1 VNGNMATDQEKVNKP
16 EKSGSRGFIE
26 RFIDTTLH
34 PEREGGHD
42 TVWIVVY
49 VILFSVFAVVNPIV
63 AMTSK
68 LLFLHAFR
76 GFLTLIQLLLSVLI
90 VQMLS
95 RKGFRVAIIVNI
107 LQMVMTIVN
116 IIRFGDQYAVNGL
129 ATTAVTILVVSIIM
143 AYNRRL
149 AVEIEKVEKKTE
161 DLEKA
166 NVELKEREEETKRQ
180 NSLLTEYNRAMK
192 ENEERLYQMNHFDTL
207 TGLPNRIK
215 ITARMDLLIS
225 LLAHKN
231 MSFALV
237 YVDLDNFKKIN
248 DTIGHRVG
256 DLMLQAVSTR
266 LATIIAEEDMLG
278 RWGGDEF
285 AILIQRP
292 LDEGAILSYVESVRN
307 SFSQMFTLEDSDY
320 KMSASF
326 GIALFPQDG
335 ESSSELIKCAET
347 AMYKAKEYGKNMVQF
362 YSKEMKDEIMR
373 RIKYESQL
381 LAAIENKELYL
392 CYQPQYDTKTKKL
405 RGFEALCR
413 WKNEKFGEV
422 SPTEFIPVAE
432 TIGFIVPLG
441 EWVMET
447 ACRTLKTYSERY
459 NWDGTISVN
468 ISAVQLMAPQFLQSV
483 KRILSKTQVDPKRL
497 EFEITE
503 TVLVSNLDH
512 AISILKEIASLGIS
526 VALDDFGTGYSSMN
540 YLRQLPICVLK
551 IDKSFIDELPAK
563 DTQRLMVGSIISLVH
578 QMNMVTVA
586 EGVDE
591 ERKLELL
598 AKYECDYIQGFIW
611 GRPIPE
617 RDLDAL
623 FEKQN

>member
-1 VNGNMATDQEKVNKP
+1 MDGEQGKENKKEKH
-16 EKSGSRGFIE
+16 EASSFIE
-26 RFIDTTLH
+26 RFIDSSLH
-34 PEREGGHD
+34 PEKDVRNA
-42 TVWIVVY
+42 TLWIVIY
-49 VILFSVFAVVNPIV
+49 VVAFSVFAVINPIV
-63 AMTSK
+63 AMTPK
-68 LLFLHAFR
+68 LQFLHAFR

-90 VQMLS
+90 VQMLN
-95 RKGFRVAIIVNI
+95 RKGFRAVLVVTI
-107 LQMVMTIVN
+107 LQCCMTMIN
-116 IIRFGDQYAVNGL
+116 IIRFNDQYAVNGL
-129 ATTAVTILVVSIIM
+129 ATTALGLLIVCIILG
-143 AYNRRL
+143 YNLRIARE
-149 AVEIEKVEKKTE
+149 VEKVERKTE

-166 NVELKEREEETKRQ
+166 NAELKIREEKTKRQ
-180 NSLLTEYNRAMK
+180 NSLLTEYNRVMK

-225 LLAHKN
+225 LLSHKN

-237 YVDLDNFKKIN
+237 YIDLDNFKKIN

-266 LATIIAEEDMLG
+266 LATIISDEDMLG

-292 LDEGAILSYVESVRN
+292 LDANSILSYVESIRD
-307 SFSQMFTLEDSDY
+307 SFHQMFNLEDSDY

-335 ESSSELIKCAET
+335 ETSSELIKCAET

-373 RIKYESQL
+373 RIKYEGQL
-381 LAAIENKELYL
+381 LSAIENQELYL
-392 CYQPQYDTKTKKL
+392 CYQPQYDTLTKKL

-422 SPTEFIPVAE
+422 TPMEFIPVAE

-447 ACRTLKTYSERY
+447 ACKTLKTYSEKY
-459 NWDGTISVN
+459 NWDGTMSIN
-468 ISAVQLMAPQFLQSV
+468 ISAVQLMAPQFMQSV
-483 KRILSKTQVDPKRL
+483 KRILSKTQVDPRKL
-497 EFEITE
+497 EFEVTE
-503 TVLVSNLDH
+503 SVMVANLDH
-512 AISILKEIASLGIS
+512 AVTILKEIASLGIS
-526 VALDDFGTGYSSMN
+526 IALDDFGTGYSSMN

-551 IDKSFIDELPAK
+551 IDKSFIDELPSK

-578 QMNMVTVA
+578 QMNMVTIA

-591 ERKLELL
+591 ERKVELL
-598 AKYECDYIQGFIW
+598 AKYECDYIQGFLW
-611 GRPIPE
+611 GRPVPE
-617 RDLDAL
+617 SELDAL
-623 FEKQN
+623 FKENL

>member
-1 VNGNMATDQEKVNKP
+1 MDGEQGKENKKEKH
-16 EKSGSRGFIE
+16 EASSFIE
-26 RFIDTTLH
+26 RFIDSSLH
-34 PEREGGHD
+34 PEKDVRNA
-42 TVWIVVY
+42 TLWIVIY
-49 VILFSVFAVVNPIV
+49 VVAFSVFAVINPIV
-63 AMTSK
+63 AMTPK
-68 LLFLHAFR
+68 LQFLHAFR

-90 VQMLS
+90 VQMLN
-95 RKGFRVAIIVNI
+95 RKGFRVVLVVTI
-107 LQMVMTIVN
+107 LQCCMTMIN
-116 IIRFGDQYAVNGL
+116 IIRFNDQYAVNGL
-129 ATTAVTILVVSIIM
+129 ATTALGLLIVCIILG
-143 AYNRRL
+143 YNLRIARE
-149 AVEIEKVEKKTE
+149 VEKVERKTE

-166 NVELKEREEETKRQ
+166 NAELKIREEKTKRQ
-180 NSLLTEYNRAMK
+180 NSLLTEYNRVMK

-225 LLAHKN
+225 LLSHKN

-237 YVDLDNFKKIN
+237 YIDLDNFKKIN

-266 LATIIAEEDMLG
+266 LATIISDEDMLG

-292 LDEGAILSYVESVRN
+292 LDANSILSYVESIRD
-307 SFSQMFTLEDSDY
+307 SFHQMFNLEDSDY

-335 ESSSELIKCAET
+335 ETSSELIKCAET

-373 RIKYESQL
+373 RIKYEGQL
-381 LAAIENKELYL
+381 LSAIENQELYL
-392 CYQPQYDTKTKKL
+392 CYQPQYDTLTKKL

-422 SPTEFIPVAE
+422 TPMEFIPVAE

-447 ACRTLKTYSERY
+447 ACKTLKTYSEKY
-459 NWDGTISVN
+459 NWDGTMSIN
-468 ISAVQLMAPQFLQSV
+468 ISAVQLMAPQFMQSV
-483 KRILSKTQVDPKRL
+483 KRILSKTQVDPRKL
-497 EFEITE
+497 EFEVTE
-503 TVLVSNLDH
+503 SVMVANLDH
-512 AISILKEIASLGIS
+512 AVTILKEIASLGIS
-526 VALDDFGTGYSSMN
+526 IALDDFGTGYSSMN

-551 IDKSFIDELPAK
+551 IDKSFIDELPSK

-578 QMNMVTVA
+578 QMNMVTIA

-591 ERKLELL
+591 ERKVELL
-598 AKYECDYIQGFIW
+598 AKYECDYIQGFLW
-611 GRPIPE
+611 GRPVPE
-617 RDLDAL
+617 SELDAL
-623 FEKQN
+623 FKENL

>member
-1 VNGNMATDQEKVNKP
+1 MDGEQGKVNKK
-16 EKSGSRGFIE
+16 EKREASSFIE
-26 RFIDTTLH
+26 RFIDSSLH
-34 PEREGGHD
+34 PEREVRHA
-42 TVWIVVY
+42 TMWIVIY
-49 VILFSVFAVVNPIV
+49 VVAFSVFAIINPIV
-63 AMTSK
+63 AMTPK
-68 LLFLHAFR
+68 LQFLHAFR

-90 VQMLS
+90 VQMLN
-95 RKGFRVAIIVNI
+95 RKGFRAVLVVTI
-107 LQMVMTIVN
+107 LQCAMTMVN
-116 IIRFGDQYAVNGL
+116 IIRFNDQYAVNGL
-129 ATTAVTILVVSIIM
+129 ATTALGLLIVCIILG
-143 AYNRRL
+143 YNLRIARE
-149 AVEIEKVEKKTE
+149 VEKVERKTE

-166 NVELKEREEETKRQ
+166 NAELKIREEETKRQ
-180 NSLLTEYNRAMK
+180 NSLLTEYNRVMK

-225 LLAHKN
+225 LLSHKN

-237 YVDLDNFKKIN
+237 YIDLDNFKKIN

-266 LATIIAEEDMLG
+266 LATIISDEDMLG

-292 LDEGAILSYVESVRN
+292 LDANSILSYVESIRD
-307 SFSQMFTLEDSDY
+307 SFHQMFNLEDSDY

-335 ESSSELIKCAET
+335 ETSSELIKCAET
-347 AMYKAKEYGKNMVQF
+347 AMYKSKEYGKNMVQF

-373 RIKYESQL
+373 RIKYEGQL
-381 LAAIENKELYL
+381 LSAIENQELYL

-422 SPTEFIPVAE
+422 PPMEFIPVAE

-447 ACRTLKTYSERY
+447 ACKTLKTYSEKY
-459 NWDGTISVN
+459 NWDGTMSIN
-468 ISAVQLMAPQFLQSV
+468 ISAVQLMAPQFMQSV
-483 KRILSKTQVDPKRL
+483 KRILSKTQVDPGKL
-497 EFEITE
+497 EFEVTE
-503 TVLVSNLDH
+503 SVMVANLDH
-512 AISILKEIASLGIS
+512 AVSILKEIASLGIS
-526 VALDDFGTGYSSMN
+526 IALDDFGTGYSSMN

-551 IDKSFIDELPAK
+551 IDKSFIDELPSK

-578 QMNMVTVA
+578 QMNMVTIA

-591 ERKLELL
+591 ERKVELL
-598 AKYECDYIQGFIW
+598 AKYECDYIQGFLW
-611 GRPIPE
+611 GRPVQE
-617 RDLDAL
+617 SELDAL
-623 FEKQN
+623 FEKNC

>member
-1 VNGNMATDQEKVNKP
+1 MNGNMATDQEKVNKP

>member
-1 VNGNMATDQEKVNKP
+1 MATDQEKVNKP